1 MSGLFQFNSSYPL
14 IKKNGNKRSLLKPKL
29 SAKFGPGHTKDLS
42 KEEYILN
49 VDNIFNLNRISSEE
63 TLESGMSI
71 AYGTDY
77 ILTDENTN
85 NEIFSFKLANNLR
98 LNKNHDLEKNNQL
111 GSKTSNFFG
120 EIKYNPFNFL
130 TTEYNLATNN
140 NLSDINYQNFITEI
154 KFNKFVN
161 TFDYLRQDGDKN
173 SYFLNKTSYKFNEKN
188 HLSFSTRENLKK
200 DLTEYYNLIY
210 QYQNDCLVASIE
222 YQKDYYS
229 DRDIKP
235 SESIFFKLT
244 IIPFGET
251 STPNLKQ

>member
-1 MSGLFQFNSSYPL
+1 M
-14 IKKNGNKRSLLKPKL
+14 
-29 SAKFGPGHTKDLS
+29 
-42 KEEYILN
+42 
-49 VDNIFNLNRISSEE
+49 
-63 TLESGMSI
+63 
-71 AYGTDY
+71 
-77 ILTDENTN
+77 
-85 NEIFSFKLANNLR
+85 
-98 LNKNHDLEKNNQL
+98 
-111 GSKTSNFFG
+111 
-120 EIKYNPFNFL
+120 
-130 TTEYNLATNN
+130 
-140 NLSDINYQNFITEI
+140 
-154 KFNKFVN
+154 
-161 TFDYLRQDGDKN
+161 
-173 SYFLNKTSYKFNEKN
+173 NKTSYKFNEKN